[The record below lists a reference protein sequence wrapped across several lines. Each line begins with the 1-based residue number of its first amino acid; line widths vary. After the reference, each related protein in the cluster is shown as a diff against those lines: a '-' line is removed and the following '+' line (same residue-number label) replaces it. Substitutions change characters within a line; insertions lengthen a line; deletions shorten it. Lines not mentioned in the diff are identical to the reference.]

1 MTDVTDRTAAG
12 EEQSTAG
19 QVKDTVQEGM
29 QQAKDRVQESTEQVR
44 GQASQRLRE
53 QVDQR
58 STQAGEQ
65 AQTIAQAFRSTG
77 EQLRNEGND
86 GPARVVDAAA
96 QRVERVGG
104 YLTQS
109 DSDRILSDA
118 EDFARRQPWLVA
130 AGGAIVGML
139 AARLLKASST
149 KRYQQRSGRSGY
161 GSQYYGGSYGSAP
174 YGVEPTAR
182 ELAPAP
188 VDLTVPPVE
197 GPTVATDGDAVI

>member
-12 EEQSTAG
+12 DQSTAD
-19 QVKDTVQEGM
+19 QVKDTMQEGM
-29 QQAKDRVQESTEQVR
+29 QQAKDRVQETTEQVR
-44 GQASQRLRE
+44 GQASQRIRE

-65 AQTIAQAFRSTG
+65 AQTIAHAFRSTG
-77 EQLRNEGND
+77 EQLRNEGNAA
-86 GPARVVDAAA
+86 PARIVDAAA
-96 QRVERVGG
+96 QRVEQVGG

-109 DSDRILSDA
+109 NSDRILGDA

-130 AGGAIVGML
+130 AGGAILGMM

-149 KRYQQRSGRSGY
+149 KRYQQRSGTSRYS
-161 GSQYYGGSYGSAP
+161 SQYYGGSYGAP

-182 ELAPAP
+182 ELPPPP
-188 VDLTVPPVE
+188 VDLAAPAVE
-197 GPTVATDGDAVI
+197 GPVVATDGDAVV